1 MIIIYTPTGRSTKT
15 HNQCVIRNQDL
26 WLQPATHRYRIDI
39 TLIATG
45 HEDGEMWHPGNEY
58 LVWVYM
64 CSSNLELLC
73 ILLHICII
81 MCIIYIY
88 IRIIIHPWLWSYFNS
103 WTNFQDPLLYITLY
117 NYWNGCLLGGMNWC
131 MVVWY
136 AISSV
141 SIQLAISLTYPTVN
155 SRSWPLAPYSKT
167 GWYITLQ

>member
-1 MIIIYTPTGRSTKT
+1 MLYIYMIIIYTPTGRSTKT

-88 IRIIIHPWLWSYFNS
+88 TYNYTSLVVELFQFMNKLPGSIIIYN
-103 WTNFQDPLLYITLY
+103 IT
-117 NYWNGCLLGGMNWC
+117 
-131 MVVWY
+131 
-136 AISSV
+136 
-141 SIQLAISLTYPTVN
+141 
-155 SRSWPLAPYSKT
+155 
-167 GWYITLQ
+167 